1 MRAFSHIKY
10 SLILYFT
17 VLFVAVCATLHASE
31 SSALNLVILFRDDMA
46 VHNKL
51 VQSVR
56 ELLASDKDI
65 VVGIVPI
72 RSFVGTL
79 DRADFVLAVGD
90 SALASAMKSED
101 VRGIFLLVTDSRL
114 ADRAVSS
121 GRWQGA
127 LARPSYGLQMNAMRS
142 VLPHVASLG
151 LIYGS
156 ESEYELNL
164 LQKAAADAGIVIK
177 ARQVQE
183 ASSALSGIRFLFDS
197 AHAVFMFPDAR
208 LLNNITM
215 ESMLLLQH
223 EKRIPVIGISRTSVV
238 AGALM
243 AVSYDLDTLPV
254 VVADAVKGYKTSSV
268 IPTEDVFRKAVT
280 VYYNA
285 NVAERL
291 GLRLNVNK
299 LDLRAVVVK

>member
-1 MRAFSHIKY
+1 MSVFHHIKS
-10 SLILYFT
+10 SLILHFT
-17 VLFVAVCATLHASE
+17 VLFMAVCATLHASD

-51 VQSVR
+51 VQTVR

-65 VVGIVPI
+65 VVGVVPI
-72 RSFVGTL
+72 RSFEGSL
-79 DRADFVLAVGD
+79 DKADCVLAVGD
-90 SALASAMKSED
+90 SALASVMKLED
-101 VRGIFLLVTDSRL
+101 VKGIFLLVTDSRL
-114 ADRAVSS
+114 ADQAVST

-127 LARPSYGLQMNAMRS
+127 MARPSYGVQMGVMRGL
-142 VLPHVASLG
+142 LPHVTSLG
-151 LIYGS
+151 MIHGP

-164 LQKAAADAGIVIK
+164 LQKAAVEAGIVIK

-183 ASSALSGIRFLFDS
+183 TSSSLQDVRFLFDS

-223 EKRIPVIGISRTSVV
+223 EKRIPVIGISRTSVA

-254 VVADAVKGYKTSSV
+254 VTAEAVKGYKTSSV
-268 IPTEDVFRKAVT
+268 IPAEDVFRKAVT

-285 NVAERL
+285 SVAERL
-291 GLRLNVNK
+291 GLRLNTEK
-299 LDLRAVVVK
+299 LGLRVVRVK